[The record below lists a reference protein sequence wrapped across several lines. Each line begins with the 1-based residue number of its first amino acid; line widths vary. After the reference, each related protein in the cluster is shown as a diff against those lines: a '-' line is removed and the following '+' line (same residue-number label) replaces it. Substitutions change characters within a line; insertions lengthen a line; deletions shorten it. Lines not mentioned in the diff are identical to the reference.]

1 MRRLVAIT
9 LVGLSALA
17 LPRPAAAGASTDAA
31 LALGAF
37 AVLNQLV
44 RGETILH
51 GVVGRPAPVV
61 VHAPPPVVYAPP
73 PRVVY
78 APPRVVY
85 APPPVVV
92 HRAPVVAHPHGR
104 WMLSRGHWVWV
115 AKPVPVHPRHR
126 R

>member
-1 MRRLVAIT
+1 MRRLVAIA

-51 GVVGRPAPVV
+51 GLVGVVQIAEVLV
-61 VHAPPPVVYAPP
+61 CDPPGSALQQRNDLAKPFSR
-73 PRVVY
+73 RV
-78 APPRVVY
+78 A
-85 APPPVVV
+85 
-92 HRAPVVAHPHGR
+92 
-104 WMLSRGHWVWV
+104 LSREDKRLDFRCELRV
-115 AKPVPVHPRHR
+115 AR
-126 R
+126 

>member
-9 LVGLSALA
+9 LVGLLALA
-17 LPRPAAAGASTDAA
+17 LPRPAAAGAATDAA

-61 VHAPPPVVYAPP
+61 VHAPP
-73 PRVVY
+73 RVVY
-78 APPRVVY
+78 APSPVIY
-85 APPPVVV
+85 APPPVLA

-104 WMLSRGHWVWV
+104 WVRSRGYWVWV
-115 AKPVPVHPRHR
+115 ATPVPFHPRHR